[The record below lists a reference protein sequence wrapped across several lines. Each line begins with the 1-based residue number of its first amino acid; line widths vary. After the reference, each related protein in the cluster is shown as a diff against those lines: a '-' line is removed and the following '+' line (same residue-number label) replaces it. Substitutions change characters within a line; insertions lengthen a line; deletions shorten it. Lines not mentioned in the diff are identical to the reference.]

1 MKIVGELLR
10 RAGAFFMRRSFGGNR
25 LYWAVF
31 AEYVKTML
39 RVNNLL
45 GSQNVYLRNTLLEQ
59 FLWDMQDVL
68 AVWLKVFM
76 VIWVSAF
83 YLRFAVGEDHVCTL
97 LLLHT
102 SVSDKQITAHQLLW
116 IVCPYLVTDTIFSLN
131 NYMVWK
137 IQWMNVGLQ
146 MTEVRY
152 VCLSLK
158 KTTYLHLKY
167 LKLYVG
173 NKEVFFLTRFCLFL
187 CFTFKEWLCPN
198 WIFPWGD

>member
-83 YLRFAVGEDHVCTL
+83 YLRFAVGEDKCVH
-97 LLLHT
+97 
-102 SVSDKQITAHQLLW
+102 SIIITH
-116 IVCPYLVTDTIFSLN
+116 FSK
-131 NYMVWK
+131 W
-137 IQWMNVGLQ
+137 
-146 MTEVRY
+146 
-152 VCLSLK
+152 
-158 KTTYLHLKY
+158 
-167 LKLYVG
+167 
-173 NKEVFFLTRFCLFL
+173 
-187 CFTFKEWLCPN
+187 
-198 WIFPWGD
+198 